1 MQSFPT
7 SANKPGEVAE
17 WLNVPDSKSGVGAS
31 SSGVRIPP
39 SPPISRETWID
50 CQLTSNLLTS
60 FNTSTIGFS
69 VALPVTL
76 AVLYGHVAHL
86 WLALWGTAV
95 MVLVA
100 HRYWTGRSLSAI
112 DWRLQPSDWL
122 KEFSR
127 KAWSWPWSAAIWSAS
142 LFLYFHRVPLE
153 NQFICLVILVGIGS
167 FSVALMGA
175 RLDVFKRYVDCLAL
189 VSLLAMATH
198 TLSSL
203 EADDA
208 LQEIT
213 LMLLVAVFWQL
224 LRKTGTRQHASLRQ
238 SFGLQYDNEQLIRD
252 LRAQSALAFEAVEVK
267 ERMLAN
273 AAHDL
278 RQPIHALAFYAELL
292 RSEPASSAE
301 VVPKIL
307 VATDSV
313 NTLFNSLFDFA
324 AMELKGIQVQPQA
337 MPVCELINQMMV
349 QFAPAARAKN
359 LQLRSRI
366 QPAYVV
372 TDPLLIQRVLGNLL
386 ANAIRYSAQGGVL
399 ITSRVRRGRVWLEV
413 WDTGL
418 GISPQHL
425 PYVFREFYKVP
436 TLGTVEG
443 FGLGLAIV
451 ERLCGAL
458 GHSVSVRSRLGRGS
472 CFRIELAQATA
483 LPSAVSSAEPSDPS
497 EPT

>member
-1 MQSFPT
+1 MKIFPT

-50 CQLTSNLLTS
+50 CQLTSS
-60 FNTSTIGFS
+60 FLSNFNVSTVGLS
-69 VALPVTL
+69 VALPITL
-76 AVLYGHVAHL
+76 AVLYEHVAHL
-86 WLALWGTAV
+86 WLALWGAA
-95 MVLVA
+95 VLVLVV
-100 HRYWTGRSLSAI
+100 HRYWTGRSLTSI
-112 DWRLQPSDWL
+112 DWHLQPSHWL
-122 KEFSR
+122 VEFSR
-127 KAWSWPWSAAIWSAS
+127 KAWSWPWSAAIWASS

-153 NQFICLVILVGIGS
+153 NQFICLVVLIGIGS
-167 FSVALMGA
+167 FSVSLMGA
-175 RLDVFKRYVDCLAL
+175 RLDVFKQYVDCLAL
-189 VSLLAMATH
+189 ISMLAIATH
-198 TLSSL
+198 SLSSWG
-203 EADDA
+203 ADD
-208 LQEIT
+208 LLEEIT
-213 LMLLVAVFWQL
+213 LIVLVAVFWQL
-224 LRKTGTRQHASLRQ
+224 LRKTGMRQHASLRQ
-238 SFGLQYDNEQLIRD
+238 SFGLQYDNERLIDD

-307 VATDSV
+307 TATDSV

-324 AMELKGIQVQPQA
+324 AMESKGIQVQSQA
-337 MPVCELINQMMV
+337 MPVCELINQMLV

-359 LQLRSRI
+359 LLLRSRI
-366 QPAYVV
+366 QPAHIV
-372 TDPLLIQRVLGNLL
+372 TDPLLIQRILGNLV

-399 ITSRVRRGRVWLEV
+399 ISSRVRKGRVWIEV

-418 GISPQHL
+418 GISPEHL

-436 TLGTVEG
+436 TPGTVEG

-451 ERLCGAL
+451 ERLCKAL
-458 GHSVSVRSRLGRGS
+458 GHSVSVRSGVGRGS
-472 CFRIELAQATA
+472 CFRVELAAAATT
-483 LPSAVSSAEPSDPS
+483 LPAHASPDLAPAR
-497 EPT
+497 